1 MKIGE
6 NKTQEGIS
14 LLQRGYCKLL
24 QQIKYWC
31 NILVFLSSY
40 CNKSNIHIFMFI
52 ATIMSLCC
60 KIAFFLVVGINGVG
74 DAIGPEWEP
83 LRVGKVKGMFWE
95 EEEETGSWKWGRV
108 WSWWM
113 LYIII
118 VSAWYKGNYTYLISL
133 YFFSYTFFSMKR
145 EEVLGWSKCYGPI
158 ES

>member
-52 ATIMSLCC
+52 ATIMSLCY
-60 KIAFFLVVGINGVG
+60 KIAFFLVVGINRVG
-74 DAIGPEWEP
+74 DAIGPEWES
-83 LRVGKVKGMFWE
+83 LKVGKVKGMFWKE
-95 EEEETGSWKWGRV
+95 EEEETRSWKWGRV
-108 WSWWM
+108 RSWWM
-113 LYIII
+113 YIII
-118 VSAWYKGNYTYLISL
+118 VYAWYKGNYTYLISMKQDEIL
-133 YFFSYTFFSMKR
+133 SY
-145 EEVLGWSKCYGPI
+145 SKCYGPI